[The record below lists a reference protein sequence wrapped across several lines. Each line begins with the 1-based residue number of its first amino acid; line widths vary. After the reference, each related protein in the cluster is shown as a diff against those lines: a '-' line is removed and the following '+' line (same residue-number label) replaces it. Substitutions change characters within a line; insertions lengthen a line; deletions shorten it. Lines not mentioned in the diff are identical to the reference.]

1 MACAFI
7 PDASVL
13 GGYPCFVLSIALV
26 GLITFFVQESARA
39 VSCAMGIPQSVAAIT
54 LVALGT
60 SLPDTFASRAAAL
73 ADETADNSVGN
84 VNGSNAVNIFLGLGL
99 PWTVGAIYWTAKGL
113 DGMPNPNPNPNPNS
127 NPNPNPKPNQVS
139 TACPSL
145 TSAWARAC
153 SSSRSA
159 P

>member
-73 ADETADNSVGN
+73 ADETADNR
-84 VNGSNAVNIFLGLGL
+84 LGLGL
-99 PWTVGAIYWTAKGL
+99 GLGLGLELGLGVG
-113 DGMPNPNPNPNPNS
+113 
-127 NPNPNPKPNQVS
+127 VE
-139 TACPSL
+139 
-145 TSAWARAC
+145 
-153 SSSRSA
+153 SS

>member
-113 DGMPNPNPNPNPNS
+113 DGMPNPNPNPNS

-145 TSAWARAC
+145 TSASARAC
-153 SSSRSA
+153 SSSR
-159 P
+159 

>member
-26 GLITFFVQESARA
+26 GLITFFVQESART

-73 ADETADNSVGN
+73 ADETADNR
-84 VNGSNAVNIFLGLGL
+84 LGLGL
-99 PWTVGAIYWTAKGL
+99 P
-113 DGMPNPNPNPNPNS
+113 
-127 NPNPNPKPNQVS
+127 
-139 TACPSL
+139 
-145 TSAWARAC
+145 
-153 SSSRSA
+153 
-159 P
+159 

>member
-1 MACAFI
+1 M
-7 PDASVL
+7 
-13 GGYPCFVLSIALV
+13 
-26 GLITFFVQESARA
+26 
-39 VSCAMGIPQSVAAIT
+39 
-54 LVALGT
+54 
-60 SLPDTFASRAAAL
+60 
-73 ADETADNSVGN
+73 
-84 VNGSNAVNIFLGLGL
+84 NGSNAVNIFLGLGL

-127 NPNPNPKPNQVS
+127 NPNPNPNPKPNPKPNQVS